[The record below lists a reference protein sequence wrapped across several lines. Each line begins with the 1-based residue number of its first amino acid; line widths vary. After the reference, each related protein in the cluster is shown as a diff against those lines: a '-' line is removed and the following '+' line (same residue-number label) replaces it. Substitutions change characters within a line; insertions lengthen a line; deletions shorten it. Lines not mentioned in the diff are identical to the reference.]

1 MIIAISAKK
10 QHGKDTV
17 ASIIQELTNNKFKIV
32 KFADKLKDFVCNL
45 INCTRENLEN
55 EVFKNTP
62 LGEEWDFLD
71 DDCHIQ
77 KMTPRLLLQK
87 IGTDGLRNHVHE
99 NIWVNATLASY
110 CEKCNWI
117 ITDLRFPNE
126 VTGIKKY
133 EGITIRVNRPSITNT
148 DVHES
153 ETSLDDCKEFDYIIE
168 NDFDLESLKEKVKN
182 ILIDLDIIQ

>member
-1 MIIAISAKK
+1 MIISISAKK

-17 ASIIQELTNNKFKIV
+17 ASIIQELTNNKFKLV
-32 KFADKLKDFVCNL
+32 KFADKLKDFVCEI
-45 INCTRENLEN
+45 INCTRENLED

-71 DDCHIQ
+71 DNYNIQ

-87 IGTDGLRNHVHE
+87 IGTEGLRNNVHE

-110 CEKCNWI
+110 CEKCNWVI
-117 ITDLRFPNE
+117 SDMRFPNE
-126 VTGIKKY
+126 VIGVKKLN
-133 EGITIRVNRPSITNT
+133 GITIRVNRPSISNS
-148 DVHES
+148 DEHSS
-153 ETSLDDCKEFDYIIE
+153 ETSLDNYKEFDYIIE
-168 NDFDLESLKEKVKN
+168 NDSDLESLKEKVKN

>member
-1 MIIAISAKK
+1 MIISISAKK

-17 ASIIQELTNNKFKIV
+17 ASIVQELTNNKFKIV
-32 KFADKLKDFVCNL
+32 KFADKLKDFVCDL
-45 INCTRENLEN
+45 INCRRNDLED
-55 EVFKNTP
+55 EDFKNTP

-71 DDCHIQ
+71 NNGNLQ

-87 IGTDGLRNHVHE
+87 IGTDGLRNHVHQ

-126 VTGIKKY
+126 AIGVKKLN
-133 EGITIRVNRPSITNT
+133 GITIRVNRPSFIST
-148 DVHES
+148 DTHES
-153 ETSLDDCKEFDYIIE
+153 ETSLDGYKEFDYVIE
-168 NDFDLESLKEKVKN
+168 NDSDLESLKEKVKN
-182 ILIDLDIIQ
+182 ILIDLDII